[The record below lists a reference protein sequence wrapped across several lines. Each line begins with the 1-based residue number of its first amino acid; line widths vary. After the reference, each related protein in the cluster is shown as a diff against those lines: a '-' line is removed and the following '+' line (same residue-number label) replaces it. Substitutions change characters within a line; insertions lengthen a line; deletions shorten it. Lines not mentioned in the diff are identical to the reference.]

1 MRGFL
6 YESLHSSFGHGFEA
20 ENDKLAW
27 FGTLASPELLDP
39 FILGLALV
47 SLALVVYKVAK
58 GGWRRLLE
66 PGSVMWAWT
75 LFYFV
80 FLVWRVN
87 IRTHRAL
94 LPIVP
99 CLLIFAA
106 QAVSQVT
113 EYAAARLS
121 RRLVAVLTT
130 VGLLIVAG
138 SELPKSLNRTLE
150 FRQATSQQEQTS
162 DAVLAGHWLMEHYP
176 PSTRILYDPFS
187 YVPPSFADA
196 RATPWGGTLQ
206 ILETFEPDIV
216 IVNNYDLARFSDIE
230 RAATYVRDEA
240 QFMARYEYYE
250 ALRNG
255 VAGYVLVRDFGDVK
269 VYVRQEN

>member
-1 MRGFL
+1 
-6 YESLHSSFGHGFEA
+6 
-20 ENDKLAW
+20 
-27 FGTLASPELLDP
+27 
-39 FILGLALV
+39 
-47 SLALVVYKVAK
+47 
-58 GGWRRLLE
+58 
-66 PGSVMWAWT
+66 
-75 LFYFV
+75 
-80 FLVWRVN
+80 
-87 IRTHRAL
+87 

-99 CLLIFAA
+99 FLLIFAA
-106 QAVSQVT
+106 QIVSQVI

-138 SELPKSLNRTLE
+138 FELPKSLDRTLE

-196 RATPWGGTLQ
+196 QATPWGGTLQ
-206 ILETFEPDIV
+206 ILETFDPDIV
-216 IVNNYDLARFSDIE
+216 IVNNYDSARFSDVE

-240 QFMARYEYYE
+240 HFMARYEYYE
-250 ALRNG
+250 ALKSG
-255 VAGYVLVRDFGDVK
+255 EAGYVPVRDFGDVQ